1 MARKVIVSADIKPV
15 SYQKINEIISEVLKK
30 HGADV
35 DPMFVQTARD
45 FGR

>member
-30 HGADV
+30 YGADV
-35 DPMFVQTARD
+35 DPMFAQNARD